1 MRRQLP
7 VLRFFA
13 GFCAA
18 AILTLAIAPRADA
31 ESVQFNYRLPQVG
44 EKSSQ
49 VAQYDLDL
57 TRSMQQ
63 TGKTL
68 SSEKRL
74 LLRTIHRRATVLD
87 VAGDRPLKAAVT
99 YAKASEVITSG
110 EQPPESRK
118 LPIEGNTYLV
128 ERQGVALKVTD
139 RDDKSVPEA
148 ERVMVAANMDSIGHR
163 NQLGRFLH
171 GKTVEVGETLQL
183 PKEMA
188 ADLLGMREAKGDAQK
203 VELTLSGTAT
213 EAGRRIAK
221 FAAAIAVKMG
231 SGSALDMKGAMQ
243 IDIETCRI
251 LAADFSGSISSQEGQ
266 SDNGQEVQVLTDGT
280 LKVAVKSDL
289 VR

>member
-1 MRRQLP
+1 LLA
-7 VLRFFA
+7 V
-13 GFCAA
+13 
-18 AILTLAIAPRADA
+18 AIVILAIAPRADA

-49 VAQYDLDL
+49 AAQYDLDL
-57 TRSMQQ
+57 TLSMQQ

-68 SSEKRL
+68 SSEKRQM
-74 LLRTIHRRATVLD
+74 LRTIHRQATVLD

-99 YAKASEVITSG
+99 YAKASEVLTSG

-148 ERVMVAANMDSIGHR
+148 ERVMVAANMESIGHR

-171 GKTVEVGETLQL
+171 GKTLEVGETLQL
-183 PKEMA
+183 PKELA

-203 VELTLSGTAT
+203 VELTLSGAET
-213 EAGRRIAK
+213 EAGRRVAK
-221 FAAAIAVKMG
+221 FAAAIAVRMG
-231 SGSALDMKGAMQ
+231 SGSALDVKGVMQ
-243 IDIETCRI
+243 IDIDTCHI

-266 SDNGQEVQVLTDGT
+266 ADNGQEVQVLTDGT

-289 VR
+289 IR